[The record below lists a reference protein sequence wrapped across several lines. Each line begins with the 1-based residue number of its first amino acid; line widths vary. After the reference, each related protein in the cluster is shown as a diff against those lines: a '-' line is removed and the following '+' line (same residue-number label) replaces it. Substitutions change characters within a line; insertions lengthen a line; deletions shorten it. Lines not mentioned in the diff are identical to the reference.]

1 MKGILTVMAFTF
13 RERAR
18 KKSFIIST
26 AIILFLSVAVIC
38 LPAIISAVKSSSH
51 QTGATKISTTV
62 YVIDSQNIISSK
74 LSDFKA
80 AFPSYDFVQEQPAD
94 ENSLMDKVK
103 NNTGYNLMVLTFKN
117 GVPAFSY
124 YVKSTGDGPDTEQ
137 LSLAVK
143 AVYGSTLLKQ
153 GNVPAQ
159 LINRVNA
166 NINCSYSVLGHDTVG
181 GLVAGYAVIFILF
194 FSIYMYGIWVA
205 MSIASEKTSRVM
217 EVLITSTKPS
227 KIVIGKSIGM
237 GLLGLCQILGMLA
250 IDALAYRVIY
260 SHNITIGGTAISLSN
275 FTPFV
280 LIMLIVYFI
289 FGFSLYAMMDAVAGA
304 TVSKSEDVQQAIMPI
319 SLIAMLSFY
328 FSFYSSMYSPDST
341 ASIAASIIPF
351 SAPFAMPARFL
362 NGSVSVWQIVASI
375 VLLAATTILMGFISI
390 RLYSSAVLHYGKRL
404 KISELVRMSRG
415 H

>member
-1 MKGILTVMAFTF
+1 
-13 RERAR
+13 
-18 KKSFIIST
+18 
-26 AIILFLSVAVIC
+26 
-38 LPAIISAVKSSSH
+38 
-51 QTGATKISTTV
+51 
-62 YVIDSQNIISSK
+62 
-74 LSDFKA
+74 
-80 AFPSYDFVQEQPAD
+80 
-94 ENSLMDKVK
+94 
-103 NNTGYNLMVLTFKN
+103 
-117 GVPAFSY
+117 
-124 YVKSTGDGPDTEQ
+124 
-137 LSLAVK
+137 
-143 AVYGSTLLKQ
+143 
-153 GNVPAQ
+153 
-159 LINRVNA
+159 
-166 NINCSYSVLGHDTVG
+166 VLGRDTVG

-250 IDALAYRVIY
+250 IDALTYRVVY
-260 SHNITIGGTAISLSN
+260 SHNITIGGTAISISN
-275 FTPFV
+275 FTPFA

-319 SLIAMLSFY
+319 SLIAVLSFY
-328 FSFYSSMYSPDST
+328 LSFYSSMYSPDST

-362 NGSVSVWQIVASI
+362 NGSVSAWQIVASI
-375 VLLAATTILMGFISI
+375 VLLAATTVLMGFISI
-390 RLYSSAVLHYGKRL
+390 KLYSSAVLHYGKRL
-404 KISELVRMSRG
+404 KISELIRMSRG

>member
-1 MKGILTVMAFTF
+1 MKGILTVMGFTF

-18 KKSFIIST
+18 RKSFIIST
-26 AIILFLSVAVIC
+26 AIIILLSVAAIC
-38 LPAIISAVKSSSH
+38 VPAIINAVKSSSH
-51 QTGATKISTTV
+51 QTGPTKVSTTV
-62 YVIDSQNIISSK
+62 YVIDSQNIISAD
-74 LSDFKA
+74 LTDFKT
-80 AFPSYDFVQEQPAD
+80 AFPGYDFVQKQPAD
-94 ENSLMDKVK
+94 EKSLSEKVK
-103 NNTGYNLMVLTFKN
+103 DNSGYNLMVLSLKD
-117 GVPAFSY
+117 GVPTYDY
-124 YVKSTGDGPDTEQ
+124 YVKSSGDGPDTEQ

-143 AVYGSTLLKQ
+143 TVYGSNLLKQ
-153 GNVPAQ
+153 GNVPVQ
-159 LINRVNA
+159 LINKVNA
-166 NINCSYSVLGHDTVG
+166 NVNCSYSVLGRDTVG

-250 IDALAYRVIY
+250 IDALTYRVVY
-260 SHNITIGGTAISLSN
+260 SHNITIGGTAISISN
-275 FTPFV
+275 FTPFA

-319 SLIAMLSFY
+319 SLIAVLSFY
-328 FSFYSSMYSPDST
+328 LSFYSSMYSPDST

-362 NGSVSVWQIVASI
+362 NGSVSAWQIVASI
-375 VLLAATTILMGFISI
+375 VLLAATTVLMGFISI
-390 RLYSSAVLHYGKRL
+390 KLYSSAVLHYGKRL
-404 KISELVRMSRG
+404 KISELIRMSRG